1 MSEVKKLIVSRK
13 KKDQHGN
20 EYALIKISSNQTK
33 RPEIR
38 VIKFKKSPKK
48 SKSKLVNNEENT
60 STTKTYSSKAINK
73 EKETITNIT
82 NMEMQKKE
90 LQSNITDSPTTRRTK
105 FNSFISNFNTIS
117 KGKNSFIYKSPKQS
131 IHPTNLN
138 FLFPNNTNLSNG
150 FHKKNVRIVRINS
163 EAYKAESTFGNE
175 HFQKEFLK
183 KRENLNNKILI
194 LAKKS
199 RDYYS
204 KINNL
209 KLKESKL
216 NIIRIKKNKE
226 KEKIRNAKSKK
237 KYETEYKK
245 QIINEI
251 KEINKEK
258 KKATKEINLKENKLK
273 NNGIKNDKDKIKKII
288 KISKKEIYQKKRYN
302 YLKIRKEEE
311 NLKNKRQ
318 RWENLSSSKKIDGH
332 FNFAKTMIEDDFKE
346 IGELKRKY
354 QILKLLNKEYND
366 YMREIKDY
374 GTKRNTK
381 RTFTPL
387 SFNRFM
393 RKYFSYN
400 NIEPKSR
407 QIISSETSVER
418 CRNKMMNINPINKN
432 TDNSCLIDK

>member
-20 EYALIKISSNQTK
+20 EYALIQISSNQTK

-48 SKSKLVNNEENT
+48 TKVKLTNNEEN
-60 STTKTYSSKAINK
+60 SSIIKTYSSKALNK
-73 EKETITNIT
+73 EKEPTNREIL
-82 NMEMQKKE
+82 KKD
-90 LQSNITDSPTTRRTK
+90 LQSNITISATTRRTK
-105 FNSFISNFNTIS
+105 FNSFISNFNITS
-117 KGKNSFIYKSPKQS
+117 KGKNSFIYKLPKQNVQ
-131 IHPTNLN
+131 PTNLN
-138 FLFPNNTNLSNG
+138 FLYPNNTDLSNG
-150 FHKKNVRIVRINS
+150 FHNKNESKLRNIS
-163 EAYKAESTFGNE
+163 EAFKSECTFGNE
-175 HFQKEFLK
+175 HFQKEFKK

-199 RDYYS
+199 RDYYT

-216 NIIRIKKNKE
+216 NIIKIKKNKE
-226 KEKIRNAKSKK
+226 KEMIRSAKSKK
-237 KYETEYKK
+237 KDETEYKK

-251 KEINKEK
+251 KEIKKDK
-258 KKATKEINLKENKLK
+258 KKAAKEINLKENKLK
-273 NNGIKNDKDKIKKII
+273 KNNIKNEQNKMKKMI
-288 KISKKEIYQKKRYN
+288 KISRKEDYQKNRYN

-311 NLKNKRQ
+311 NMKNKRQ
-318 RWENLSSSKKIDGH
+318 RWANLSASKKIDGH
-332 FNFAKTMIEDDFKE
+332 FSLAKTMIEDDFKE

-354 QILKLLNKEYND
+354 EILKLLNKEYND
-366 YMREIKDY
+366 YMKEIKVD
-374 GTKRNTK
+374 GIKRNTK

-400 NIEPKSR
+400 NIEPTSR
-407 QIISSETSVER
+407 NIISSETSVEKR
-418 CRNKMMNINPINKN
+418 INKRVNRNPINKN
-432 TDNSCLIDK
+432 NNSSLILK

>member
-20 EYALIKISSNQTK
+20 EYALMQISSNQTK

-48 SKSKLVNNEENT
+48 QKNKLSNNEENS
-60 STTKTYSSKAINK
+60 STTKAYSSKAVNK
-73 EKETITNIT
+73 EKEATNRVIL
-82 NMEMQKKE
+82 KKD

-105 FNSFISNFNTIS
+105 FGSFISNFNTTS
-117 KGKNSFIYKSPKQS
+117 KGKNSFIYKSPKQY

-138 FLFPNNTNLSNG
+138 FLYPNITNLSNG
-150 FHKKNVRIVRINS
+150 FHNKNGLLARNNS
-163 EAYKAESTFGNE
+163 EAYKTESTFGNE
-175 HFQKEFLK
+175 NIQKEFMK

-204 KINNL
+204 KINNM

-216 NIIRIKKNKE
+216 NFIKIKKNKE
-226 KEKIRNAKSKK
+226 KEKIRSAKSRN

-251 KEINKEK
+251 KEINKDK
-258 KKATKEINLKENKLK
+258 KKTSKEINLKENKLK
-273 NNGIKNDKDKIKKII
+273 SNNIKIEQNKMKKMI
-288 KISKKEIYQKKRYN
+288 KISKKENYQKNRYN

-311 NLKNKRQ
+311 KLKNKRQ
-318 RWENLSSSKKIDGH
+318 RWANLSSNKKIDGH
-332 FNFAKTMIEDDFKE
+332 FSFAKTMIEDDFKE

-354 QILKLLNKEYND
+354 EILKLLNMEYND
-366 YMREIKDY
+366 YMKEIKEY
-374 GTKRNTK
+374 GTKRNNK

-400 NIEPKSR
+400 SIEPTSR
-407 QIISSETSVER
+407 QIMSSETSVEK
-418 CRNKMMNINPINKN
+418 CRNKILNRNPIYKN
-432 TDNSCLIDK
+432 NNSSLIT